1 MNKKLTL
8 WDTWEEMED
17 FQLPFGFFVAL
28 IFTLHTT
35 WPDNSY
41 LHLVSFQKMRVE
53 KSWHFRWTRLTR
65 IIISKKSCQHYH
77 TINID
82 QLIDDDIQTRF
93 FKRRIHQSNLPEKGP
108 FKHDKE
114 NRVFVQSTIWRIFEW
129 LLFLGNNIPQLFTK
143 VSSLGA
149 KLHLPLTFEA
159 LL

>member
-1 MNKKLTL
+1 MNKI
-8 WDTWEEMED
+8 D
-17 FQLPFGFFVAL
+17 GY
-28 IFTLHTT
+28 
-35 WPDNSY
+35 NY
-41 LHLVSFQKMRVE
+41 LKNFSQ
-53 KSWHFRWTRLTR
+53 
-65 IIISKKSCQHYH
+65 CQHYH
-77 TINID
+77 TIHKD

-149 KLHLPLTFEA
+149 KLHAFVFDFWSFALAFEKYA
-159 LL
+159 NKLIKTAKLYSTPHTLKAVTI